1 MPWAVP
7 YLPIDPKD
15 VGRSYEAVIRVNS
28 QSGKGGV
35 AYIMKTENHLDLP
48 RRLQI
53 EFSAVIQQHTD
64 DEGGEV
70 TAAQMWAAFS
80 NEYLPDP
87 DAPWGRFALAG
98 HRHQAHGEQV
108 DEMVVELIDNGVPV
122 TVEGRGN
129 GPIAA
134 FVDALKSLDVDV
146 RVLDYAEHALSAGGD
161 ARAAAYV
168 ECAVGDRILWGVGI
182 DPNIVSAS
190 LRAVVSAVNRAQR

>member
-1 MPWAVP
+1 
-7 YLPIDPKD
+7 
-15 VGRSYEAVIRVNS
+15 
-28 QSGKGGV
+28 
-35 AYIMKTENHLDLP
+35 
-48 RRLQI
+48 
-53 EFSAVIQQHTD
+53 
-64 DEGGEV
+64 
-70 TAAQMWAAFS
+70 
-80 NEYLPDP
+80 
-87 DAPWGRFALAG
+87 
-98 HRHQAHGEQV
+98 
-108 DEMVVELIDNGVPV
+108 MVVELTDNGVPV

-168 ECAVGDRILWGVGI
+168 ECAVGDRVLWGVGI